1 MKLDPVKLDP
11 VFNFSLC
18 PNNRIHN
25 HIGVRFSTYCKLCIS
40 VLDMCFTTFTSF
52 LYKAP
57 VHWKLKIPAAACMK
71 ASWELALH
79 LLSEGPASQFLSP
92 VMLKSLVYFAW
103 REGGDTFVRFFLFFP
118 FFCCWWLL
126 VPCCCC
132 CCCLWRWVIIEYQ
145 RVALLCQV
153 FHTVAYIYIY
163 LHICTFVTGH
173 RIYTTD
179 ININIRTFIYV
190 YDLYIIYNHLYL
202 HTVWYPILTWKD
214 KEWHK
219 E

>member
-103 REGGDTFVRFFLFFP
+103 REGGDTFVRFFFVFSVFL
-118 FFCCWWLL
+118 LL
-126 VPCCCC
+126 VIVGSLLLLLLLFMTLSDYWIST
-132 CCCLWRWVIIEYQ
+132 CCLIVPSVSY
-145 RVALLCQV
+145 CS
-153 FHTVAYIYIY
+153 IY
-163 LHICTFVTGH
+163 LHIFTYMYIC
-173 RIYTTD
+173 D
-179 ININIRTFIYV
+179 RT
-190 YDLYIIYNHLYL
+190 
-202 HTVWYPILTWKD
+202 
-214 KEWHK
+214 
-219 E
+219 